1 MRPYRLLLALL
12 AIAMA
17 LPSHLALARPVA
29 IVGNL
34 RAGTVTVV
42 DEQALKT
49 LGTID
54 VTPDGKTPRDPAQ
67 AAIYP
72 VIVKSKGVNYV
83 QGLALDVVNALNGKI
98 LHTVRLPVRGPASAS
113 RRLSTR
119 TRPPT
124 TGSRCRETGARSAT
138 PGRCRT
144 TSRWSVAARCGHA
157 RSSRLETNPPTQRR
171 ARTESSASSP
181 TAARVAAAT
190 RCR

>member
-83 QGLALDVVNALNGKI
+83 QGLALSPDGKD
-98 LHTVRLPVRGPASAS
+98 LVRLAWLS
-113 RRLSTR
+113 RRR
-119 TRPPT
+119 R
-124 TGSRCRETGARSAT
+124 GIRRGVAAAA
-138 PGRCRT
+138 
-144 TSRWSVAARCGHA
+144 VAARGERHPGRPHRA
-157 RSSRLETNPPTQRR
+157 VSGWPPPVR
-171 ARTESSASSP
+171 
-181 TAARVAAAT
+181 
-190 RCR
+190 